1 MILIILKPIILAD
14 VKGFK
19 ENLHINII
27 CEDRRKR
34 YEEHIPQV
42 SSTRDH
48 KSFQIYFLNY
58 FKWFTK

>member
-1 MILIILKPIILAD
+1 LKPIILAD

-42 SSTRDH
+42 S
-48 KSFQIYFLNY
+48 
-58 FKWFTK
+58 FKKRPINHSKFIS